1 MEYDKFQSIL
11 LEHFIELKP
20 LIFEECIL
28 KFLFV
33 VMNFFHPFVN
43 FVETRV
49 CSILQLADFYH
60 LSMKIHEIKL
70 SSGESYCG
78 M

>member
-1 MEYDKFQSIL
+1 MWVFLYMEYDKFQSIL

-49 CSILQLADFYH
+49 LTYVVYYNWLIFIICQ
-60 LSMKIHEIKL
+60 
-70 SSGESYCG
+70 
-78 M
+78 